1 MSGLGNLNA
10 QQKSDRLRPRWL
22 TSSLPVANSASYIFL
37 DASGIG
43 NTLEEARQRS
53 FLNLSTK
60 LEHER
65 GIKVNS
71 SMKVNSQAIV
81 KEVNVSRKLINPIKW
96 SVLKRAKNLL

>member
-1 MSGLGNLNA
+1 MRKLLILFFLLCMSGLGNLNA

-53 FLNLSTK
+53 FLNLRLNWNMS
-60 LEHER
+60 
-65 GIKVNS
+65 GV
-71 SMKVNSQAIV
+71 
-81 KEVNVSRKLINPIKW
+81 
-96 SVLKRAKNLL
+96 